1 MQREHDASSVHSPGL
16 IMTYDIKMAAGQELS
31 RWPAAVRAARFANM
45 SASFKILSALKQS
58 LQLTAP
64 FD

>member
-1 MQREHDASSVHSPGL
+1 
-16 IMTYDIKMAAGQELS
+16 MTYDIKMAAGQELS
-31 RWPAAVRAARFANM
+31 LWPAAVRATRFANM

-58 LQLTAP
+58 LQLPAP